1 MITRIYKENQS
12 LIAEGIEP
20 NDLSQL
26 PKSYFDGEFDGKT
39 NLDLSYQKTGNIGRV
54 IAKAIGN
61 IGANTK
67 GITLPEEF

>member
-1 MITRIYKENQS
+1 MLTRIYKENQS

-26 PKSYFDGEFDGKT
+26 PKSYFEGEFDGKT
-39 NLDLSYQKTGNIGRV
+39 NLDPVLPEDWEYWSGYCQGNREYWC
-54 IAKAIGN
+54 KH
-61 IGANTK
+61 K